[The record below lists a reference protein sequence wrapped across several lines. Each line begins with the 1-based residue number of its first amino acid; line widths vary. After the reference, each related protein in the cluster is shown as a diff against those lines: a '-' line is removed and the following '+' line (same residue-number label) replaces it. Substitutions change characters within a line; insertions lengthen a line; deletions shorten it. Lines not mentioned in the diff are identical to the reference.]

1 MLGEPKRP
9 LPQENTSSKILLTA
23 DRTLMSDY
31 HKNIFIGFG
40 TCAPPNFLPNWLYTW
55 LFFPPIKTKNGI
67 PVAAPYGLRKIETQL
82 LSEGFDVLTVSPTHL
97 KKHIDG
103 AKVLGI
109 HVMDPFGLGPAS
121 TTFAFILK
129 KEPYLAQYFRALLA
143 SPEIQRAKKRGLK
156 IIVGGQ
162 GVWQFLYRQK
172 FVERYGID
180 CIIAG
185 EAEKVVGDIF
195 RAALKDEPLPKY
207 YEVPAKD
214 SPSLEEIPDITKPSI
229 DGLVEIGRGCCRGC
243 QFCSVTVRPLR
254 WHPIEKILR
263 EIDVNVDSGYYRSVN
278 LHAEDAMLYG
288 SKNTIPNDEK
298 LKKLHEAVVK
308 KCDGM
313 GWSHC
318 SLAAVAAKPKLFSE
332 ISEIIL
338 QKQTWWGAEVGIETG
353 SGELAKKMM
362 PAKAHPFKAEEWP
375 EVVRNGMGLMHDNK
389 LIPACTLIV
398 GSPEET
404 EDDLIKTI
412 ELMDDLRGVRS
423 LIVPLFF
430 VPMGRLKSE
439 DWFKETQMTK
449 LHQELLVKCLN
460 HGLYWVNELIDLAFT
475 QKWRAQVVRQ
485 FYRVFARIVRYRVKR
500 AGIVGEADN

>member
-1 MLGEPKRP
+1 MLGSSKQP
-9 LPQENTSSKILLTA
+9 LPEESTSGKILLTA

-40 TCAPPNFLPNWLYTW
+40 TCAPPNFLPNWLYGW

-82 LSEGFDVLTVSPTHL
+82 QSEGFDVLTVSPNHL

-129 KEPYLAQYFRALLA
+129 KEPYLAQYFHALLA

-263 EIDVNVDSGYYRSVN
+263 EIDVNMDSGYYRSVN

-318 SLAAVAAKPKLFSE
+318 SLAAVAAKPKLLKE
-332 ISEIIL
+332 ISDIIL
-338 QKQTWWGAEVGIETG
+338 QKQSWWGAEVGIETG

-389 LIPACTLIV
+389 LVPACTLIV

-412 ELMDDLRGVRS
+412 ELMDDLKGVRS

-430 VPMGRLKSE
+430 VPMGKLKSE
-439 DWFKETQMTK
+439 DWFKEAQMTK

-460 HGLYWVNELIDLAFT
+460 HGLYWVDELIDMAFT
-475 QKWRAQVVRQ
+475 QRWRAQIVRQ
-485 FYRVFARIVRYRVKR
+485 FYRFFARIVRYRVKR